1 MVTDYSKK
9 CFKTSVFLALLG
21 EIMSVVAIATNT
33 WTKESGHRIG
43 LWDLET
49 IENGRVYKWTTVG
62 EYEG

>member
-1 MVTDYSKK
+1 M
-9 CFKTSVFLALLG
+9 LG
-21 EIMSVVAIATNT
+21 EILSVVAIATNT

-49 IENGRVYKWTTVG
+49 VDNGRVYKWTTVG